1 MMNDECKGEDL
12 KRRTKMFA
20 LRVIRLCS
28 TLARSGPADVI
39 GRQLV
44 RCGTSVGAQY
54 REACRARSVA
64 EFISKIES
72 AAQELDETIYW
83 MELLAEAQLVRSEK
97 LASLQSEANELMA
110 IFVASVRTAKQN
122 KGR

>member
-1 MMNDECKGEDL
+1 MMNGRGEDL
-12 KRRTKMFA
+12 KQRTKEFA

-28 TLARSGPADVI
+28 TLVKTGPADVI
-39 GRQLV
+39 SRQLV

-54 REACRARSVA
+54 REACRSRSAA

-83 MELLAEAQLVRSEK
+83 IELLGDSGVVSREK
-97 LASLQSEANELMA
+97 LASLIKEANELMS
-110 IFVASVRTAKQN
+110 IFVASARTAKRN

>member
-1 MMNDECKGEDL
+1 MMNGRGEDL
-12 KRRTKMFA
+12 RQRTKEFA
-20 LRVIRLCS
+20 LRIIRLCS
-28 TLARSGPADVI
+28 ALAKTGPADVI
-39 GRQLV
+39 CRQLV

-54 REACRARSVA
+54 REACRSRSAA

-83 MELLAEAQLVRSEK
+83 MELLAEAGLVPAGK
-97 LASLQSEANELMA
+97 LSLLQAEANELMS
-110 IFVASVRTAKQN
+110 IFVASVRTAKKN

>member
-1 MMNDECKGEDL
+1 MRNHSPVLHAVEDW
-12 KRRTKMFA
+12 A
-20 LRVIRLCS
+20 
-28 TLARSGPADVI
+28 ADVI

-44 RCGTSVGAQY
+44 RYRTSVGAQY
-54 REACRARSVA
+54 REACRSRSTA

-83 MELLAEAQLVRSEK
+83 MELLAESRIIPSAR
-97 LASLQSEANELMA
+97 LANLKVEANELMS
-110 IFVASVRTAKQN
+110 IFVASVRTAKRN